1 MAVGYFVL
9 ADNSVPTN
17 ASLARTDLVTLPT
30 LFPMLQGAPPTV
42 VAADTAWMLVATAMV
57 LLMTPAL
64 AFFYGGLVRSKNSLN
79 TMMMSFVALGAVGL
93 VWALVAYSLAFSDG
107 SPVLGSLT
115 NALLAGVGV
124 EAKGTIPHVLFMAY
138 QGTFA
143 IITAALISGAVV
155 ERMRFGPYILFIVL
169 WSLLVYAP
177 VAHWVWG
184 GGWLMTRGVLDFA
197 GGTVVHINAGISALV
212 AALVLGGRK
221 DFGRQAIL
229 PHNVPFVLL
238 GAGLL
243 WFGWFGFNGGS
254 ALAAGELASLAFT
267 NTFLAPM
274 ATLVVW
280 VLLDYFR
287 NGQATAVGG
296 ATGIVVG
303 LVAITPAAGFIGP
316 FSAILL
322 GAIAAVPSYFA
333 IAYRS
338 RTRLDDSL
346 DVFAGH
352 GVGGITG
359 AMLTG
364 VFAAKAWNSAGNDGL
379 LAGNA
384 AQLGVQALGVGVS
397 LLYAGLMTFLILK
410 GMGLVMAL
418 RPDPRSEGVGMD
430 VTQHG
435 EEAYTSGEGSILVLP
450 SDADSVATVAPAIP
464 QPAAR

>member
-1 MAVGYFVL
+1 
-9 ADNSVPTN
+9 
-17 ASLARTDLVTLPT
+17 
-30 LFPMLQGAPPTV
+30 
-42 VAADTAWMLVATAMV
+42 MLVACALV

-64 AFFYGGLVRSKNSLN
+64 GFFYGGLVRSKNSLN
-79 TMMMSFVALGAVGL
+79 TIMMSFVALGAVGI
-93 VWALVAYSLAFSDG
+93 VWALAAYSLAFADG
-107 SPVLGSLT
+107 SAWIGGLT
-115 NALLAGVGV
+115 NALLLGVGV

-155 ERMRFGPYILFIVL
+155 ERMRFGPYVAFIVL
-169 WSLLVYAP
+169 WTLLVYAP

-212 AALVLGGRK
+212 AAVVLGGRK

-254 ALAAGELASLAFT
+254 ALASGELASLAFT

-287 NGQATAVGG
+287 AGHATAVGG

-303 LVAITPAAGFIGP
+303 LVAITPAAGFVSP
-316 FSAILL
+316 ASALLL
-322 GAIAAVPSYFA
+322 GAIAALPSYFT
-333 IAYRS
+333 ILWRT

-352 GVGGITG
+352 GVGGLTG
-359 AMLTG
+359 ALLTG
-364 VFAAKAWNSAGNDGL
+364 VFAAKAWNAAGNDGL

-384 AQLGVQALGVGVS
+384 TQLGLQALGAGTS
-397 LLYAGLMTFLILK
+397 LVYAGLMTFVILK
-410 GMGLVMAL
+410 VLGLVVAL
-418 RPDPRSEGVGMD
+418 RPDPRTEGLGMD

-435 EEAYTSGEGSILVLP
+435 EEAYTSGEGSILVMP
-450 SDADSVATVAPAIP
+450 ADNPERSRAASLAP
-464 QPAAR
+464 QTAR

>member
-1 MAVGYFVL
+1 
-9 ADNSVPTN
+9 
-17 ASLARTDLVTLPT
+17 
-30 LFPMLQGAPPTV
+30 
-42 VAADTAWMLVATAMV
+42 MLVSTALV

-79 TMMMSFVALGAVGL
+79 TMMMSFAALGAVGV
-93 VWALVAYSLAFSDG
+93 VWALVAYSLAFSEG
-107 SPVLGSLT
+107 NAWLGGVT
-115 NALLAGVGV
+115 NALLAGVGT

-155 ERMRFGPYILFIVL
+155 ERMRFGPYLAFIAL
-169 WSLLVYAP
+169 WTVFVYAP

-184 GGWLMTRGVLDFA
+184 GGWLMSRGVLDFA
-197 GGTVVHINAGISALV
+197 GGTVVHINAGVSALV
-212 AALVLGGRK
+212 AALVLGVRK
-221 DFGRQAIL
+221 DYGRQAIL

-254 ALAAGELASLAFT
+254 ALAANELAAVAFT

-287 NGQATAVGG
+287 TGRATAVGG
-296 ATGIVVG
+296 ATGIVIG
-303 LVAITPAAGFIGP
+303 LVAITPAAGFISP
-316 FSAILL
+316 ASALVL
-322 GAIAAVPSYFA
+322 GALAAFPSYFA
-333 IAYRS
+333 IVVRS

-352 GVGGITG
+352 GIGGITG
-359 AMLTG
+359 ALLTG
-364 VFAAKAWNSAGNDGL
+364 VFASKAWNAAGNDGL
-379 LAGNA
+379 LAGNPG
-384 AQLGVQALGVGVS
+384 QLAIQALGVVS
-397 LLYAGLMTFLILK
+397 SIVYAAVGTFVILK
-410 GMGLVMAL
+410 LMGLVTAL
-418 RPDPRSEGVGMD
+418 RAVPRAEGLGLD

-435 EEAYTSGEGSILVLP
+435 EEAYTNGEGSILVMP
-450 SDADSVATVAPAIP
+450 DAVAVGAPAHALTP